1 MSSSEYLKV
10 TPTSG
15 PLRRSDIPAVL
26 ESLHKLSNPTAE
38 SFWNRAN
45 PGVDTSP
52 PTFEFLAV
60 CAGADAPVEFYYGV
74 NQEEHLNTLEKRIK
88 SIYPATFT
96 VIRTELDL
104 EAVLTPE
111 LDLAENDLESE
122 EQRPLDREDLRTD
135 SGEADLED
143 SDEGDVEDENPE
155 ASPLGVEWLGKT
167 GRKEDWM
174 TTIAPFVVDEP
185 DEEYESERPPL
196 SAVVEVLHEMSA
208 PTVYQILWQRKPDWR
223 DDAEIRKM
231 NLKEGRDTWA
241 EDLIGSWLEPVDAD
255 SADRE
260 LSQETKSRIQ
270 RIDGKHPRR
279 TFTVNAR
286 AVAIARDDDI
296 EIRAE
301 LEQLKAALDPL
312 DGPFYEL
319 YGRRIREKGFL
330 SRQKEKRAQR
340 HLERVLDGEMTT
352 GSGKKR
358 PDLVFNADELA
369 NLVVVPSADDLTVE
383 GSRGAR
389 SEQRSRNP
397 LPRPNP
403 DLMDRFRE
411 GMAIGYAIDEN
422 GSPESEPTRIP
433 PSLLPTHYL
442 RAATTG
448 AGKSKALIN
457 DVLSLYESTDGPIIL
472 VDPKGDGMT
481 ENYLRAHARRFGVD
495 DLEENVLHFSV
506 PDTLPGFSFFNL
518 SSGLSHGQRRVDAV
532 QRKADHYEEILKLV
546 MGRDR
551 YERATASPLLI
562 EALIKALF
570 DEKYGRENGRH
581 RASED
586 YFAHHQL
593 EHALDQLWQAG
604 PPNPQED
611 AIPKS
616 SDPEVTRT
624 IRRQLQS
631 DGRTFANIMGGVSNR
646 FAYISQDS
654 HLRRIFNN
662 TDPQFDFRE
671 LLDTKQIIL
680 FDLGDLREDA
690 ARMVTGVILT
700 SLEDAL
706 RTHED
711 NLNQRPDDYV
721 VNLLIDEAASVV
733 VSDVLNDLLEKG
745 RSFRLSVGLSMQ
757 FPEQMQA
764 EGGRRVY
771 LNALNNIGSPILGK
785 VNVDRELARAMAHED
800 LDPTAFANR
809 VRSLP
814 RGEWITQLPSPVFGE
829 TGPYPFSIKPLPIP
843 AGHPESDDPLSVG
856 EEQEFQEALSRVHG
870 RTRREFGVREST
882 TSIAD
887 VPVSLQ
893 DILGVDSPDLDHA
906 LVHVIRN
913 IQLREDCREDNGWV
927 DAKVVDTELHTA
939 FAGVDAEPPAHEEIA
954 AVRRQSRLLEVDLSQ
969 TTRDI
974 VVRLTDAGEA
984 IVTPDTGSSRTSG
997 SIRHDEAITQ
1007 IEVGLTKI
1015 GCTVSIPKQDGS
1027 EQPDARAVHPDC
1039 EQTFAI
1045 EVETTTP
1052 ENPAQVLAN
1061 LRKAQDAG
1069 EHPVFVVE
1077 ADEPEMYW
1085 ADRVTGI
1092 LSSPVRELSTGEIRL
1107 YTKDQALSFNGG
1119 ATATGGVTAVRP
1131 VTEHSAQ
1138 TVWKREHGRLVL
1150 ENGQGKTLIE
1160 TTSIAELSRDHVP
1173 AVYSYDQTSG
1183 EYIVSE
1189 QGVQY
1194 VYDSKESFS
1203 EKWTRIMEPF
1213 VPEAEFSYP
1222 GYGPDDYS
1230 VVVLRTNGQ
1239 PVIYT
1244 DGETAALETLLEH
1257 VDVCSA
1263 SKSSDEEESS
1273 FEPSELLLAEIADD
1287 ADAVVG
1293 RFASLY
1299 LTEESTSTVAAS
1311 TVYNWYEQWAKQ
1323 HDIDPDGK
1331 SWFARRLG
1339 NHIEL
1344 NRITER
1350 RDGELV
1356 RCYEGLRLDHQGTLE
1371 EENENC

>member
-1 MSSSEYLKV
+1 MSNTEYLKI
-10 TPTSG
+10 TPSSEPIHRT
-15 PLRRSDIPAVL
+15 DVPATL
-26 ESLHKLSNPTAE
+26 ESLHKLSNPAST
-38 SFWNRAN
+38 SFWNRAD
-45 PGVDTSP
+45 PRVDTAP
-52 PTFEFLAV
+52 PTFEFLV
-60 CAGADAPVEFYYGV
+60 VSTGPDEPVEFYYGV
-74 NQEEHLNTLEKRIK
+74 DQEAHVKTLEKRLT
-88 SIYPATFT
+88 SIFPHSFT
-96 VIRTELDL
+96 ITKTELDL
-104 EAVLTPE
+104 EEALVPERDTPQEEHSDLE
-111 LDLAENDLESE
+111 LDEHHPS
-122 EQRPLDREDLRTD
+122 
-135 SGEADLED
+135 S
-143 SDEGDVEDENPE
+143 EDEPIDDSKGDDE
-155 ASPLGVEWLGKT
+155 YVEPSPLGVEWVGKT

-174 TTIAPFVVDEP
+174 TTITPFVIEEL
-185 DEEYESERPPL
+185 DEEYDAERPPL
-196 SAVVEVLHEMSA
+196 SAIVDALHEM
-208 PTVYQILWQRKPDWR
+208 TVPIAYQVVWQRKPDWR
-223 DDAEIRKM
+223 DDAEIRKS
-231 NLKEGRDTWA
+231 NLRNGRDTWS
-241 EDLIGSWLEPVDAD
+241 EELIGSWIEPVDAD
-255 SADRE
+255 PEERE
-260 LSQETKSRIQ
+260 LSQESQNRIR
-270 RIDGKHPRR
+270 RIESKHPRR
-279 TFTVNAR
+279 TFTVNVR
-286 AVAIARDDDI
+286 AVAMGDPDDTDLH
-296 EIRAE
+296 AE
-301 LEQLKAALDPL
+301 LEQLKSSLDPL
-312 DGPFYEL
+312 EGPFYEL
-319 YGRRIREKGFL
+319 VGRRIREKGIL
-330 SRQKEKRAQR
+330 SRRKAKRAQR
-340 HLERVLDGEMTT
+340 HLERVFNAEIVT
-352 GSGKKR
+352 GGRKTR

-369 NLVVVPSADDLTVE
+369 NLVVVPGGEDLTVD
-383 GSRGAR
+383 GSRGVR

-403 DLMDRFRE
+403 DLMEQFRE
-411 GMAIGYAIDEN
+411 GMAIGYALDEN
-422 GSPESEPTRIP
+422 GTPEDEPTRIP
-433 PSLLPTHYL
+433 PQLLPTHYL

-457 DVLSLYESTDGPIIL
+457 DMLSLYESTDGPIIL

-506 PDTLPGFSFFNL
+506 PDILPGFSFFNL
-518 SSGLSHGQRRVDAV
+518 TPGLSHGQRRVDAV

-562 EALIKALF
+562 EALIKTLF
-570 DEKYGRENGRH
+570 DEEHGRENGRH
-581 RASED
+581 RASSD
-586 YFAHHQL
+586 YFAHQQL

-604 PPNPQED
+604 PPNPNEE
-611 AIPKS
+611 AIPNS

-624 IRRQLQS
+624 VRRQLQS
-631 DGRTFANIMGGVSNR
+631 DGRTFANVMGGVSNR

-671 LLDTKQIIL
+671 LLDENQIVL
-680 FDLGDLREDA
+680 FDLGDLRDDA
-690 ARMVTGVILT
+690 ARMLTGVILT

-711 NLNQRPDDYV
+711 DLGQRSDDYV

-814 RGEWITQLPSPVFGE
+814 RGEWIAQLPSPVFGE

-843 AGHPESDDPLSVG
+843 PGHPESDDPLSEY
-856 EEQEFQEALSRVHG
+856 EEQQFQRAFAQVHD
-870 RTRREFGVREST
+870 RTRREFGVHESAAPT
-882 TSIAD
+882 AEA
-887 VPVSLQ
+887 PEPLQ
-893 DILGVDSPDLDHA
+893 DVLGADSSDLDHA
-906 LVHVIRN
+906 LAHIIRN
-913 IQLREDCREDNGWV
+913 LQLREDSREDNGWI
-927 DAKVVDTELHTA
+927 DAKTVDVELRTA
-939 FAGVDAEPPAHEEIA
+939 FEEEHA
-954 AVRRQSRLLEVDLSQ
+954 NADLPSFEDLADVRQRSRLIEVGLSQ
-969 TTRDI
+969 ASRD
-974 VVRLTDAGEA
+974 VAVRLTDAGESVVA
-984 IVTPDTGSSRTSG
+984 LDTGESRAAG
-997 SIRHDEAITQ
+997 SIRHDEAITR
-1007 IEVGLTKI
+1007 IDAALTKI
-1015 GCTVSIPKQDGS
+1015 GCTVSVPKQDGS

-1039 EQTFAI
+1039 DRPFAI

-1052 ENPAQVLAN
+1052 DNPAQVLAN
-1061 LRKAQDAG
+1061 LRKAQDAD
-1069 EHPVFVVE
+1069 ELPIFVVE
-1077 ADEPEMYW
+1077 EAKPETYW
-1085 ADRVTGI
+1085 AERVDGI
-1092 LSSPVRELSTGEIRL
+1092 LSSPVRELSTGETRL
-1107 YTKDQALSFNGG
+1107 YTKDRALSFNGG
-1119 ATATGGVTAVRP
+1119 ATTDGGVTAVRP
-1131 VTEHSAQ
+1131 ATENSKQ
-1138 TVWKREHGRLVL
+1138 TVWKRQDGRIVL
-1150 ENGQGKTLIE
+1150 ENGQGDSLVE
-1160 TTSIAELSRDHVP
+1160 TTSVAELSRDHVP
-1173 AVYSYDQTSG
+1173 AVYSYDQASG

-1189 QGVQY
+1189 QGLQY
-1194 VYDSKESFS
+1194 VYDSKEAFS
-1203 EKWTRIMEPF
+1203 EKWTRLMEPF
-1213 VPEAEFSYP
+1213 VPEADLSYP
-1222 GYGPDDYS
+1222 DYGPGDYS
-1230 VVVLRTNGQ
+1230 IVVLRTDGQ
-1239 PVIYT
+1239 PVVYT

-1257 VDVCSA
+1257 EDVCSA
-1263 SKSSDEEESS
+1263 IKSSDEEESS

-1311 TVYNWYEQWAKQ
+1311 TVYDCYEQWAKQ

-1371 EENENC
+1371 E